1 MNSKFLDD
9 VTHVKSSSKTLPERV
24 ADQIRQLIIDR
35 HMENGDQLPNEF
47 ELAQQLLYFLTCH
60 ENTPGLSFFANCVT
74 NFFTIIITI
83 RIY

>member
-35 HMENGDQLPNEF
+35 HMENGDQIGR
-47 ELAQQLLYFLTCH
+47 AH
-60 ENTPGLSFFANCVT
+60 V
-74 NFFTIIITI
+74 
-83 RIY
+83 